1 MKTEIEILE
10 EPGRPLSMHPQK
22 FAMWLFMGSVVMVFA
37 AFTSAYIV
45 QQGEGNWKI
54 NEMPISM
61 WFTTGVIVLSSIT
74 MHWTYLSAKADNL
87 ELVKVGMGLTTF
99 LGLVF
104 LGGQWYVWTQ
114 FVAQEIYWIGNSAD
128 SFLYIFTGV
137 HAAHLISGIIFLI
150 IVLIST
156 FKYKV
161 HSKNMVRLDMC
172 TTYWHF
178 LGGLWVYLFIFLL
191 LNH

>member
-10 EPGRPLSMHPQK
+10 EPRRPLSMHPQK
-22 FAMWLFMGSVVMVFA
+22 FAMWLFIVTVVMVFA
-37 AFTSAYIV
+37 GITSAYIV
-45 QQGEGNWKI
+45 KQGEGNWKI
-54 NEMPISM
+54 IDMPISM
-61 WFTTGVIVLSSIT
+61 WVTTGVIILSSIT

-114 FVAQEIYWIGNSAD
+114 LVAQEVFLVGNPAG
-128 SFLYIFTGV
+128 SFLYIFTGL

>member
-1 MKTEIEILE
+1 
-10 EPGRPLSMHPQK
+10 
-22 FAMWLFMGSVVMVFA
+22 MWLFIVTVMMVFA
-37 AFTSAYIV
+37 GITSAYIV
-45 QQGEGNWKI
+45 KQGEGNWKI
-54 NEMPISM
+54 IDMPISM
-61 WFTTGVIVLSSIT
+61 WVTTGVIILSSIT

-114 FVAQEIYWIGNSAD
+114 LVAQEVFLVGNPAG
-128 SFLYIFTGV
+128 SFLYIFTGL